1 MEFQNPFRRKDG
13 SQPPDKAKIAKRARR
28 YAAVIAAVIIAAVLA
43 FNSLYTLNNGEQAV
57 ITRWGKY
64 QNTVTAS
71 GLQFKLP
78 FADRAHIVNVDQVRS
93 MSFGAILQS
102 DGTYADIVAE
112 SLMLTQ
118 EENLVNADWVIQ
130 YRISNSYNWLFK
142 LDNPEATL
150 HSVTQSAYRRVT
162 AGHPLDDI
170 LTNRKDDM
178 QREVLSELQGICDKY
193 EMGIEI
199 IAIQL
204 QDAAPP
210 EEVRLAFLDVTQAIE
225 DKNTTINQAR
235 TYANEKLPM
244 ARGEAA
250 AAANQAAGYKEQ
262 RINEAVG
269 AVARYKAIEQEYR
282 NQPDI
287 MRTRLYLEMIREVLP
302 EIANVYFVDPSSGN
316 LLEILQLAPNAA
328 QPAAPAQTTPT
339 PPPAQENATGGAS
352 E

>member
-1 MEFQNPFRRKDG
+1 MEFQNPFRRPDG
-13 SQPPDKAKIAKRARR
+13 SPPPDKEKIVRRVKRYGA
-28 YAAVIAAVIIAAVLA
+28 IIAGVIVVAILA
-43 FNSLYTLNNGEQAV
+43 FNSLYTVNNGEQAV

-64 QNTVTAS
+64 QSTVTTS

-78 FADRAHIVNVDQVRS
+78 FADKASIVNVDQVRR
-93 MSFGAILQS
+93 MEFGAMLQS
-102 DGTYADIVAE
+102 NGTYTDIVAE

-130 YRISNSYNWLFK
+130 YRISNSYNWLFNVE
-142 LDNPEATL
+142 DPEATL

-162 AGHPLDDI
+162 AAHPLDDI

-178 QREVLSELQGICDKY
+178 QREIMSELQDICDKY

-199 IAIQL
+199 TAVQL

-210 EEVRLAFLDVTQAIE
+210 EEVRDAFLDVTRAIE
-225 DKNTTINQAR
+225 DKNAKINQAR
-235 TYANEKLPM
+235 TYANEKLPI

-250 AAANQAAGYKEQ
+250 AAINEAEAYKEQ
-262 RINEAVG
+262 RVNEATG
-269 AVARYKAIEQEYR
+269 GVARYKAIEEEYL

-302 EIANVYFVDPSSGN
+302 QIADVYFVDPSSGN
-316 LLEILQLAPNAA
+316 LLEVLQLGGDAR
-328 QPAAPAQTTPT
+328 TS
-339 PPPAQENATGGAS
+339 GGAS

>member
-1 MEFQNPFRRKDG
+1 M
-13 SQPPDKAKIAKRARR
+13 RR
-28 YAAVIAAVIIAAVLA
+28 YTLLIVGLIAAAVLV
-43 FNSLYTLNNGEQAV
+43 FSSLYTVNNGEEAV

-64 QNTVTAS
+64 QSTVTSS

-78 FADRAHIVNVDQVRS
+78 FADTARIVNVDQVRR
-93 MSFGAILQS
+93 MVFGARLNS
-102 DGTYADIVAE
+102 DGSYSDIIEE

-142 LDNPEATL
+142 LDDPEETL

-178 QREVLSELQGICDKY
+178 QREILSELQDICDKY

-199 IAIQL
+199 TAVQL

-210 EEVRLAFLDVTQAIE
+210 EEVRDAFLDVTRAIE
-225 DKNTTINQAR
+225 DKNAKINQAR
-235 TYANEKLPM
+235 TYANEKLPI

-250 AAANQAAGYKEQ
+250 AALNGAEAYREQ
-262 RINEAVG
+262 RVNEAEG
-269 AVARYKAIEQEYR
+269 AAARYKAIEEEYQ

-302 EIANVYFVDPSSGN
+302 KIANVYFVDPTSGN
-316 LLEILQLAPNAA
+316 LLEVLQL
-328 QPAAPAQTTPT
+328 
-339 PPPAQENATGGAS
+339 EGGLS